1 MIITDITRIGD
12 PQIILYEGKYYCYA
26 TSMSYGGGF
35 SVWESE
41 DLVNWSE
48 PTVCL
53 EREGHWG
60 DNSFWAPEV
69 IYHKGKFV
77 MHYTARIVEKNET
90 LYLGV
95 AVSDSPKGPFIDVYG
110 GPMFD
115 LGYATI
121 DGSVLVCDK
130 GNYLYYSRDCSQ
142 NIIDGVHTSQIYCVE
157 LDDTLTKCV
166 GEHKLIT
173 TPEREWELKS
183 LKDGNFIWNE
193 GPNVIKYKDKYVMN
207 YSANCFA
214 TNEYAICIAVAD
226 DPMGPFIKCDAANPV
241 LSKDKELFGAGHNAF
256 FTSKENKLM
265 TAFHV
270 QTNPEKPSGNRRVC
284 IGEVEF
290 TEKDGVI
297 YEKII

>member
-1 MIITDITRIGD
+1 MIITDITKIGD
-12 PQIILYEGKYYCYA
+12 PQIILYENKYYCYA
-26 TSMSYGGGF
+26 TSMAYGGGF
-35 SVWESE
+35 SVWESD

-48 PTVCL
+48 PVVCL
-53 EREGHWG
+53 EKDGHWG

-69 IYHKGKFV
+69 IYHNGKFV

-95 AVSDSPKGPFIDVYG
+95 AVADNPKGPFIDVYG

-121 DGSVLVCDK
+121 DGSVLVCDE
-130 GNYLYYSRDCSQ
+130 GNFLYYSRDCSQ
-142 NIIDGVHTSQIYCVE
+142 NVINDVHTSQIYCVE
-157 LDDTLTKCV
+157 LDDTLTKCI

-183 LKDGNFIWNE
+183 LSGGNFIWNE
-193 GPNVIKYKDKYVMN
+193 GPNVIKYGNKYVMK

-214 TNEYAICIAVAD
+214 TNDYAICIATAD
-226 DPMGPFIKCDAANPV
+226 SPMGPWIKEDCANPV
-241 LSKDKELFGAGHNAF
+241 LCSREDLFGAGHNAF
-256 FTSKENKLM
+256 FKSKDGKLM

-270 QTNPEKPSGNRRVC
+270 QTNPEKPSCTSRVRL
-284 IGEVEF
+284 
-290 TEKDGVI
+290 
-297 YEKII
+297 